1 MRVKLLILI
10 SFFLLTN
17 LVFGQ
22 AKVPF
27 EVRTLNKAT
36 GKKEAGVVVKVYE
49 GGAVTQTITSDGS
62 GSVILQL
69 DPKKKYKV
77 EVSKGGKVTRYFNV
91 DLKNVDP
98 ELTQGTKMPNGSV
111 NMSLFDQVQGVD
123 YSYVTGNPATE
134 FYYDPSVSSDEIVF
148 DQAMAEKMI
157 TKVDKIL
164 KDAEGAQKQGEANY
178 NSIIKQADALYT
190 SKKYEEAL
198 AQYETAT
205 KIKGKET
212 EKHPNDRIV
221 EIDGILKA
229 AKSANLANSQLD
241 SEYKA
246 LITSA
251 DALRDQKKYTE
262 AIARYNEAL
271 GKKQEQYPKD
281 EIEKAELAIETAKK
295 DEENKAKYDAAMKS
309 GDQYAGQK
317 SFQMARDKY
326 KEALKIRPGDAA
338 ATSKLADL
346 DGKLNAQ
353 KSEQEKKQK
362 YNDAVAAG
370 DALMGEEK
378 WADAVAKYNEALTF
392 EASATYPKEK
402 IAAAKVKL
410 DEIAKA
416 NALKEQIS
424 KLLAE
429 GNTALTA
436 KQYPG
441 AKGKFE
447 QVLTLDKENGEAKAK
462 IEEINKQLE
471 FEKANAEKIAKAKQL
486 VTEGDAADKATKYA
500 DAKDKYQQSIALIP
514 DAAVQAKIDAV
525 DAKIAAEGKKAENKA
540 KFDQAILDGDAAL
553 GTSNFEVAKKKYE
566 EAQLLDAASQVPKQK
581 LIELAKK
588 ETAANAEKDKNQKY
602 QEAFNAGM
610 AALGTKDYTTA
621 KEKFLSATTI
631 DNTKKEAKDKL
642 DEVTKILADNAQAAA
657 QKDKYEAAVKAGNDL
672 LGSNK
677 LAEAKK
683 KFEEAKILDP
693 SQAEPA
699 QKIQEIDGLL
709 AKADKEKQIT
719 QLLAEGSAAFSKKDL
734 PGAKGKFQQVLT
746 LDPANNTASEKIT
759 EILKL
764 ESDQLG
770 EAQKQAAFD
779 KLKGEGMAFQNQNK
793 YVEAKQKYLEAK
805 AIKSDEE
812 IEKAIVWCD
821 KKIAEE
827 LKDAELNKKYTE
839 ILTAAKELEAD
850 KKYEEAIAKYTEAL
864 TVKNEQEPK
873 NRIEAIK
880 ALKNQNAE
888 QQKVEEDYLAAI
900 KKGDDLVKEK
910 KFTDAIKSYNAALVL
925 KPYEKLPVEKADA
938 AKKLAELDTSE
949 GDAAYQKIIDV
960 GNKNFEEKN
969 YVKAKDMFNRAV
981 NLRPADTYPKQKL
994 QEIEGLEKA
1003 EKSAQDQQNQYAKKM
1018 TEADGLAKADKLQE
1032 AITAY
1037 KAAKTI
1043 KPDELTPD
1051 QKITELEALLAN
1063 KVDPAVEEQ
1072 KLYDAAMLRG
1082 NNAASSKDYNGAITQ
1097 YEEALRHKAKDQAA
1111 QNKIAEMRQILD
1123 DVAKANAANKEL
1135 QGLIAAADQEFNN
1148 SQWSNAKSAYDNIL
1162 AKYPS
1167 NAYAYEQSKKAE
1179 IKLREQAEADKDRVY
1194 RNIINGADDKFENK
1208 NYAKAKEL
1216 YERAVTQRPSDPYPK
1231 QRLKEIQN
1239 ITNPAVA
1246 SQPKVEAKPNTLEL
1260 ENLGEATDNSLLEGG
1275 ARLQKAS
1282 ETRKGRRSSK
1292 MIEKLRGTT
1301 DKTAEL
1307 TKKQNDQALSV
1318 DSIFGEIRIDNAVRN
1333 EAANAKVQNN
1343 IDVMDEKADAL
1354 TKNKE
1359 ELSTINQL
1367 NIVNQKAQ
1375 LEAAVQ
1381 AVIVT
1386 NSALDG
1392 AAIDNNEVIKKA
1404 NVSLSNSGQEMSNEA
1419 YSDIVK
1425 NDAAYA
1431 DIRMTLEKNGIDDY
1445 EERLAEEKKVK
1456 EASIVQTE
1464 LMAKNAEQAAERTV
1478 ETKEFLKDVENNISM
1493 KTAADKELSV
1503 NNGEKMKEIE
1513 KVQTELKSNNDKAH
1527 MENTQRF
1534 ADKNNETSK
1543 VVAEAV
1549 AERIEAHRENVDIV
1563 ENKRDEKTEIDREN
1577 YNKAYVKNIENKK
1590 ILDEKVV
1597 EIEKRGELPSIAA
1610 AENKKNFTD
1619 IQNANTQSQIDQQKT
1634 NEERIVEN
1642 KTKIIQNQ
1650 TQIQDGAGQ
1659 NGHSTENDQLIKNSV
1674 KELGTTNKIQADK
1687 SNERTV
1693 AAKKSIDEIQSTQ
1706 PVKTTTGAYDVDLTK
1721 YKEGVNQEQFDQMG
1735 ADGLVSAIVTRRVV
1749 VTDGKANVYIR
1760 TQTMSIVTYSKNGQP
1775 CTELIWQKETQD
1787 AKLKRNY

>member
-10 SFFLLTN
+10 SFFFLTN

-49 GGAVTQTITSDGS
+49 GSSVKQTSTSDAG
-62 GSVILQL
+62 GSVMVQL
-69 DPKKKYKV
+69 DPKKKYKI
-77 EVSKGGKVTRYFNV
+77 EVSKEGKVTRFFNV

-98 ELTQGTKMPNGSV
+98 ELTQGTKLPSGSI

-123 YSYVTGNPATE
+123 YSYVTSNPATE

-148 DQAMAEKMI
+148 DQVLAEKMI
-157 TKVDKIL
+157 TKVEKIL
-164 KDAEGAQKQGEANY
+164 KDSESSKKQGEANY
-178 NSIIKQADALYT
+178 NSIIKQADALFT
-190 SKKYEEAL
+190 AKKYEEAL
-198 AQYETAT
+198 TQYEAAV
-205 KIKGKET
+205 KIKPT
-212 EKHPNDRIV
+212 EKHPNDRLI

-246 LITSA
+246 LIASA

-309 GDQYAGQK
+309 GDQFAGQK

-353 KSEQEKKQK
+353 KTEQEKKQK

-378 WADAVAKYNEALTF
+378 WTEATAKYNEALTF

-402 IAAAKVKL
+402 IAEAKVKL

-441 AKGKFE
+441 AKAKFE

-486 VTEGDAADKATKYA
+486 VVEGDAADKATKYA

-610 AALGTKDYTTA
+610 TALGTKDYTTA

-672 LGSNK
+672 LGQNK

-683 KFEEAKILDP
+683 KFEEAKALDP
-693 SQAEPA
+693 SQTEPA
-699 QKIQEIDGLL
+699 QKIQEIDGLM

-734 PGAKGKFQQVLT
+734 NGAKGKYQQVLT
-746 LDPANNTASEKIT
+746 LDPANNTASEKMS

-779 KLKGEGMAFQNQNK
+779 KLKGEGMSFQNQNK

-805 AIKSDEE
+805 AIKSDDEV
-812 IEKAIVWCD
+812 EKAIIWCD

-827 LKDAELNKKYTE
+827 LKDAELNKKYNE
-839 ILTAAKELEAD
+839 ILTAAKELEAG
-850 KKYEEAIAKYTEAL
+850 KKYDEAIAKYTEAL

-880 ALKNQNAE
+880 ALKNQDAE
-888 QQKVEEDYLAAI
+888 QQKVEADYQAAL
-900 KKGDDLVKEK
+900 KKGDDLVAEK
-910 KFTDAIKSYNAALVL
+910 KYTDAIKSYNAALVL

-938 AKKLAELDTSE
+938 AKKLAEQETSD

-960 GNKNFEEKN
+960 GNKSFEEKN
-969 YVKAKDMFNRAV
+969 YVKAKEMFNRAV
-981 NLRPADTYPKQKL
+981 NFRPADAYPKQKL

-1003 EKSAQDQQNQYAKKM
+1003 EKSAQDQQNQFAKKM
-1018 TEADGLAKADKLQE
+1018 AEADGLAKVDKLQE
-1032 AITAY
+1032 AIAAY
-1037 KAAKTI
+1037 KVAKTI
-1043 KPDELTPD
+1043 KPDELAPD
-1051 QKITELEALLAN
+1051 QKIAELEALLAN

-1072 KLYDAAMLRG
+1072 KLYDAAMSRG
-1082 NNAASSKDYNGAITQ
+1082 NNAASAKDYTGAITQ
-1097 YEEALRHKAKDQAA
+1097 FEEALRHKAKDQAA

-1135 QGLIAAADQEFNN
+1135 QAMIAAADQEFNN

-1162 AKYPS
+1162 SKFPS

-1179 IKLREQAEADKDRVY
+1179 IKLKEQAEADKERIY
-1194 RNIINGADDKFENK
+1194 RNLINGADDKFENK
-1208 NYAKAKEL
+1208 NYTKAKEL

-1246 SQPKVEAKPNTLEL
+1246 SKTTVEPKSQTVELG
-1260 ENLGEATDNSLLEGG
+1260 NLGQPTDNSLVEGEK
-1275 ARLQKAS
+1275 RLQKTK
-1282 ETRKGRRSSK
+1282 EIRKGRRTSK
-1292 MIEKLRGTT
+1292 MVETLRGTT
-1301 DKTAEL
+1301 DKKDEL
-1307 TKKQNDQALSV
+1307 ADKQNNQALSA
-1318 DSIFGEIRIDNAVRN
+1318 DSIFGEIRIDNAARTQASV
-1333 EAANAKVQNN
+1333 EKVQNN
-1343 IDVMDEKADAL
+1343 VDVMDEKADAL
-1354 TKNKE
+1354 TKSKE
-1359 ELSTINQL
+1359 ELGTINQL
-1367 NIVNQKAQ
+1367 NIVNQKDQ
-1375 LEAAVQ
+1375 LEAATQ
-1381 AVIVT
+1381 AVIVANT
-1386 NSALDG
+1386 ALDG
-1392 AAIDNNEVIKKA
+1392 AAIDNNEVIKKT
-1404 NVSLSNSGQEMSNEA
+1404 NTSLNNTGIEMTNET

-1425 NDAAYA
+1425 NDEAYM
-1431 DIRMTLEKNGIDDY
+1431 DIRLNLEKNRIDDF

-1456 EASIVQTE
+1456 DAAIVQTD
-1464 LMAKNAEQAAERTV
+1464 LMAENSEKASTRTV
-1478 ETKEFLKDVENNISM
+1478 ETKEVLKDVENNVSM
-1493 KTAADKELSV
+1493 KTTADKELSV

-1513 KVQTELKSNNDKAH
+1513 KVQGEFKENNDKAH
-1527 MENTQRF
+1527 VENIQRF
-1534 ADKNNETSK
+1534 ADKNSETAI
-1543 VVAEAV
+1543 VVAKAV
-1549 AERIEAHRENVDIV
+1549 EERVEAHRGNVEIV
-1563 ENKRDEKTEIDREN
+1563 ENKRDEKTEIDRAD

-1590 ILDEKVV
+1590 VLNGQVI
-1597 EIEKRGELPSIAA
+1597 EIEKRNELPSIAA
-1610 AENKKNFTD
+1610 AENKKSFTE
-1619 IQNANTQSQIDQQKT
+1619 IQNASTQSQLDQSKV
-1634 NEERIVEN
+1634 NEEKMVEN
-1642 KTKIIQNQ
+1642 KTQIIHNQ
-1650 TQIQDGAGQ
+1650 TMIQDGGQ
-1659 NGHSTENDQLIKNSV
+1659 KGHSTENDQLLKNSV
-1674 KELGTTNKIQADK
+1674 KELGTTGTIQAEK
-1687 SNERTV
+1687 SDERTV
-1693 AAKKSIDEIQSTQ
+1693 AAKKTIDEIQSTQ
-1706 PVKTTTGAYDVDLTK
+1706 PIKTTTGAYDVDLTK

-1749 VTDGKANVYIR
+1749 VTEGKANVYIR
-1760 TQTMSIVTYSKNGQP
+1760 TQTMNIVTYSKNGQP
-1775 CTELIWQKETQD
+1775 CTELVWQKETQD